1 MGEEKTMKTIQQFV
15 AIFFNQKI
23 YHTYSS
29 SRGSGIVFEL
39 RYKKQIFTVN
49 IIYVLTFVITTT
61 EICSKNPVSPVS
73 SKSVQLLFDDINKY
87 KTSYKWYLDNYGFY
101 FLRSTFNYDWFDSKR
116 YPKVVKF
123 MCKKFSSLSA
133 YIEDLGHGRKTYQNV
148 YNELWQ
154 KGLIK

>member
-1 MGEEKTMKTIQQFV
+1 MF
-15 AIFFNQKI
+15 
-23 YHTYSS
+23 
-29 SRGSGIVFEL
+29 L
-39 RYKKQIFTVN
+39 VN
-49 IIYVLTFVITTT
+49 IIYIPDFIITAT
-61 EICSKNPVSPVS
+61 EICSTNTVRPS
-73 SKSVQLLFDDINKY
+73 SYGSLQLLFTDLNKY
-87 KTSYKWYLDNYGFY
+87 KSAYKWYLNSGGIYC
-101 FLRSTFNYDWFDSKR
+101 LRSTFNYDWFDSKR